1 MAASGGGGAA
11 MMLAGERDRQF
22 YRLAEGRTKYGRNFL
37 LCLLLGSLFSIF
49 AGGCSL
55 FHDQALTN
63 QQIWQDTDPPKLP
76 LREKAQ
82 AYQGRLESRFQMP
95 EGLIWYRRFP
105 AEEKELK
112 ERLQLEYLTLA
123 DGCFHLG
130 MYLASQALRLATTG
144 DPKAREQ
151 VLLSLRAM
159 KLYAEL
165 SGERGLLVRYFSP
178 AIPNG
183 KPNLPRWRQSTT
195 HPEYFFLSD
204 VSRDQ
209 YAGYIH
215 GLGVTLAVVSD
226 PEIRSLIAPL
236 AGAIADHLIDNDL
249 QIKEPSGTRKK
260 PTTYGDLHGW
270 SYGFIPNGVNS
281 LICLAIAKT
290 AAESTGEQKHI
301 NFYKKL
307 VQDGYPR
314 ITRWTYLGT
323 YGKSNRV
330 NANMAYVALYPL
342 LLLENDPEIVKELR
356 KGAQR
361 TWSRVSED
369 HNVFFSFVHAAVV
382 GDVDEAKEK
391 GVQALREFP
400 DRKLAVAT
408 RKSEPKSGQP
418 TPLNLRPYVSAGT
431 LWVGDPTEVVGHLVG
446 DVEIAGIDYLVA
458 YWLGRYYG
466 FIGPDE

>member
-1 MAASGGGGAA
+1 MRVGC
-11 MMLAGERDRQF
+11 
-22 YRLAEGRTKYGRNFL
+22 KFL
-37 LCLLLGSLFSIF
+37 LCLLLGSFFLIS

-55 FHDQALTN
+55 FHDQALTG
-63 QQIWQDTDPPKLP
+63 QQIWQNTDPPKLS
-76 LREKAQ
+76 LKEKAR
-82 AYQGRLESRFQMP
+82 AYQDRLESRFQMP

-151 VLLSLRAM
+151 VLVSLAAM

-183 KPNLPRWRQSTT
+183 RPNLDRWRQSTT

-204 VSRDQ
+204 VSKDQ

-236 AGAIADHLIDNDL
+236 AGALADHLITNKLEITDD
-249 QIKEPSGTRKK
+249 KK
-260 PTTYGDLHGW
+260 PTTYGDLHGK

-281 LICLAIAKT
+281 LISLTIAKT
-290 AAESTGEQKHI
+290 AAVSTGQQEHI
-301 NFYKKL
+301 RFYNQL

-323 YGKSNRV
+323 FGKSNRV

-342 LLLENDPEIVKELR
+342 LLLENDQEIVKELR

-382 GDVDEAKEK
+382 GDADDAKAKGREAI
-391 GVQALREFP
+391 REFP
-400 DRKLAVAT
+400 DSKLAVAT
-408 RKSEPKSGQP
+408 RKSESKSGQP

-431 LWVGDPTEVVGHLVG
+431 FWVGDPREVVGHLVG
-446 DVEIAGIDYLVA
+446 HVEIAGIDYLIA
-458 YWLGRYYG
+458 YWLGRYHG